1 MYTHKHTKLCLHL
14 YTKKKQRYVKRT
26 PLPSQCAYKYY
37 TEIIS
42 ATVKQLFIHY
52 SNNVGLILFLSD
64 FFKFISPSVD
74 APPVTWE
81 LCYIFELSTVCTIF

>member
-1 MYTHKHTKLCLHL
+1 M
-14 YTKKKQRYVKRT
+14 
-26 PLPSQCAYKYY
+26 
-37 TEIIS
+37 
-42 ATVKQLFIHY
+42 
-52 SNNVGLILFLSD
+52 FLSD